1 MILSILL
8 WLCFIVMM
16 SGLVWALLMSY
27 DILRASTFNYVAV
40 CFIMVCSMSGAITLD
55 LNGIGPTPKET
66 KEKVYRS
73 TGYTCNVAVIKE
85 KRSWAQ
91 IDGDFTKI
99 VYAVTLSDG
108 SSYMLGEKE
117 WNKLYEGDHIPE
129 GMCNNNTQIKNLP
142 N

>member
-8 WLCFIVMM
+8 WLCFIVML
-16 SGLVWALLMSY
+16 SGLAWSLLMSY
-27 DILRASTFNYVAV
+27 DILRASTFNYVAA
-40 CFIMVCSMSGAITLD
+40 CFIMISSMSGAITLD
-55 LNGIGPTPKET
+55 LNGVGATPKDT

-73 TGYTCNVAVIKE
+73 TGLTCNVAVIKE
-85 KRSWAQ
+85 KRSWAE
-91 IDGDFTKI
+91 IHGEFTKI

-108 SSYMLGEKE
+108 SSYMLGKRE

-129 GMCNNNTQIKNLP
+129 GMCNDNTQVKSLP